1 MKHTNYMTNENR
13 FYRFLL
19 WRERHIRERNFIL
32 LISFLVGI
40 GAATASLLLK
50 FLIHT
55 IQQLLWANI
64 REGANYWLL
73 LYPIIGILLA
83 GLFVYYVVRDDISH
97 GVTKILYAIS
107 QRKSRIKPH
116 NMWSSLVASSLTIGF
131 GGSVGA
137 EAPIVLTGAAIGSNL
152 GRLFRMEQKTLM
164 LLVGCGAAGAVAGIF
179 KAPIAGLVFVIEVLM
194 LDLTMTSVLPLL
206 ISSVTAAT
214 MSYVFS
220 GTEAMFQFSQTE
232 EFVMDRIPYV
242 LLLGI
247 FCGLV
252 SLYFTR
258 AMLRVE
264 GIYASLS
271 HRWQRFILGAAMLS
285 ILIFLFPPLYGEGYD
300 TIETLLNGDFIHL
313 MDQSPFLGMENGYWG
328 IVIFLGLIL
337 LTKVFASAATN
348 GGGGCG
354 GVFAPSLYI
363 GCIAGFFFSHV
374 LNFFGLPVDLPEK
387 NFALMGMAGTMSA
400 VMHAPLTGVFL
411 IAELTGGY
419 NLFLPLMI
427 TSIGSYVTIRAFEP
441 HSLYTMR
448 LAQKG
453 ELLTHHKDK
462 AVLTLMNVGSVI
474 ETDFIAVRPDMS
486 LGDVVKEAIAKSSR
500 SMFPVVNTEGVL
512 LGIVLV
518 DNIRNIMFRPELY
531 ERFRVSRFM
540 VSPPA
545 RIVNDMP
552 MEKIMHIF
560 DDTKAW
566 NLPVV
571 DTEGKYIGFV
581 SKSKIFNAYREVLV
595 DTFTGD

>member
-32 LISFLVGI
+32 IISFLVGI

-83 GLFVYYVVRDDISH
+83 GVFVYYVVRDDISH

-232 EFVMDRIPYV
+232 EFVMERIPYV

-264 GIYASLS
+264 GIYAGLS

>member
-1 MKHTNYMTNENR
+1 MKHTNHMTNENR

-40 GAATASLLLK
+40 CAATASLLLK

-83 GLFVYYVVRDDISH
+83 GVFVYYVVRDDISH

-232 EFVMDRIPYV
+232 EFVMERIPYV

-264 GIYASLS
+264 GIYAGLS

-462 AVLTLMNVGSVI
+462 AVLTLLNVGSVI

-500 SMFPVVNTEGVL
+500 SMFPVVDTEGVL